1 MPREVETETVGG
13 HGGRPFSPAQLKQAR
28 SKMKASSRRRP
39 RRRHCST
46 ARSVSS
52 SSTAGCWRRRPDPD
66 VPLLE
71 RLRFLCIV
79 SSNLDEFFEIRVAG
93 LKAQIDDGADTP
105 GPRWHSARPWCSARS
120 RVRLTQLVSAAVRA
134 VQSGTAARAREAR
147 ASASCG
153 AAEWTTAQREWI
165 KDYFFRE
172 LMPVLTPI
180 GLDPAHPFPRI
191 LNKSLNFA
199 VAASRA
205 RTRSAASPASR

>member
-1 MPREVETETVGG
+1 MPREFDTETPV
-13 HGGRPFSPAQLKQAR
+13 PVDVAVAPTR
-28 SKMKASSRRRP
+28 SKTRKLKDVPAATASPHLLNREIGQLEFNRRVLFQAAD
-39 RRRHCST
+39 SE
-46 ARSVSS
+46 
-52 SSTAGCWRRRPDPD
+52 

-93 LKAQIDDGADTP
+93 LKAQIDDGADLPGTDGALPSQVFRDVSRQTHEFVAEQYELFHSGLVPLLAQEGIRFFRRAQWTP
-105 GPRWHSARPWCSARS
+105 EQRS
-120 RVRLTQLVSAAVRA
+120 
-134 VQSGTAARAREAR
+134 
-147 ASASCG
+147 
-153 AAEWTTAQREWI
+153 WI

-199 VAASRA
+199 VQLS
-205 RTRSAASPASR
+205 